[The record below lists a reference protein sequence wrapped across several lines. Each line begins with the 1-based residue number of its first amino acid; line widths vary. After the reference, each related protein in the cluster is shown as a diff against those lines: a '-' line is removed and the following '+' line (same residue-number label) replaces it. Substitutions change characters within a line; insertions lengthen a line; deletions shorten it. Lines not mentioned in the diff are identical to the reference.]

1 MFSLKHVAMVIFTV
15 IMMVGTYF
23 IIEDYTGFATPL
35 AIFILFIDE
44 TIILFLGIIGWRVD
58 HLIDRIKG

>member
-1 MFSLKHVAMVIFTV
+1 MYSGKHIAMVIFTLF
-15 IMMVGTYF
+15 MMIGTYF
-23 IIEDYTGFATPL
+23 IIKDYTGFATPL

-58 HLIDRIKG
+58 HLINRFKK